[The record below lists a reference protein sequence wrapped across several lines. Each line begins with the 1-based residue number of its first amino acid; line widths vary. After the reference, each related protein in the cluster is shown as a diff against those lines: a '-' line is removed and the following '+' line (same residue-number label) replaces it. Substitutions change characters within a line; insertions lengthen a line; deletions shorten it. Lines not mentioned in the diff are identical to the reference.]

1 VSDQTWT
8 EPGSYETIPGVYR
21 IPLPLPN
28 DGLRAVNVYAIADG
42 DQVVLVDSGWALE
55 ASQQQL
61 SDSLALIGYTLADV
75 REFLV
80 THIHRDHYTQA
91 IAVRRLFGTKVA
103 VGEGERAGLEMVMR
117 AAETGARGPSTNLQR
132 AGAFSV
138 IAEQE
143 AASYDPG
150 DNWELPDSWLDTGT
164 DLALKTRSLRVIAT
178 PGHTRGHVVF
188 YDEGSKALF
197 AGDHVL
203 PHITPSLGVELDPAS
218 SPLADYLASLTLI
231 RSLPDAT
238 LLPAHGPITASVHER
253 IDALLDH
260 HEKRLSATAAAVEQ
274 GADTAYE
281 AARALRWTRRLT
293 HVDDMDRFNRML
305 AVTETLA
312 HLDVLVARGWLSVTN
327 TADGVAHFSR
337 A

>member
-28 DGLRAVNVYAIADG
+28 DGLRAVNVYAIVDG
-42 DQVVLVDSGWALE
+42 DHVVLVDSGWALA
-55 ASQQQL
+55 ASQAQL
-61 SDSLALIGYTLADV
+61 SESLALIGFSLHDV

-91 IAVRRLFGTKVA
+91 IAVRRLFGTKVS
-103 VGEGERAGLEMVMR
+103 VGEGERAGLDMVMR
-117 AAETGARGPSTNLQR
+117 AAETGARGSSTNLRR
-132 AGAFSV
+132 AGAFTV
-138 IAEQE
+138 IAEQQDTP
-143 AASYDPG
+143 YDPG
-150 DNWELPDSWLDTGT
+150 DNWELPDSWLSTGT

-218 SPLADYLASLTLI
+218 SPLADYMASLTLI
-231 RSLPDAT
+231 RALPDAA
-238 LLPAHGPITASVHER
+238 LLPAHGPTTASVHER

-260 HEKRLSATAAAVEQ
+260 HENRLSATAAAVEQ
-274 GADTAYE
+274 GADTAFE
-281 AARALRWTRRLT
+281 AARVLRWTRRLT

-312 HLDVLVARGWLSVTN
+312 HLDVLVARGWLSVT
-327 TADGVAHFSR
+327 TTPDGVAHFAR